1 MSDWRSGCSAGLLR
15 KRAELLQKVRS
26 FFDKQGVLEVDTP
39 AISRFP
45 AIDLHLD
52 PLTVNEVSAGPVRYL
67 ITSPEYHM
75 KRLLCAGSGSIFQI
89 CKAFRQDESGQ
100 RHNPEFTMIE
110 WYRAGWDHWQLMDEV
125 DALMQVLLGCAPA
138 DRISY
143 CDMFQQQAG
152 VDPFSLTTGS
162 FLNCCEKHA
171 LSPPGYLTG
180 AGVSNDDRLNFL
192 MGALIEPSLGAERPV
207 FLHSYPASQASLARI
222 NLENPLVSERFEVF
236 YKGMELGNGFHE
248 LADAME
254 QASRFE
260 NENRLRE
267 KIGKLPFAVDDAF
280 LAALNH
286 GLPDC
291 AGIAMG
297 FDRLVMLA
305 LGLDD
310 IEDVIPFSWDRS

>member
-1 MSDWRSGCSAGLLR
+1 MSDWRPGCTADLLR
-15 KRAELLQKVRS
+15 KRAELLQEIRS
-26 FFDKQGVLEVDTP
+26 FFNKRGVLEVDTP
-39 AISRFP
+39 TISRFP

-52 PLTVNEVSAGPVRYL
+52 PLTVNTVSAGPVRYL

-75 KRLLCAGSGSIFQI
+75 KRLLCAGSGSIYQI

-125 DALMQVLLGCAPA
+125 DALMQVLLRSTAA

-143 CDMFQQQAG
+143 DDMFQRQAG
-152 VDPFSLTTGS
+152 VDPFSLTAES
-162 FLNCCEKHA
+162 FLSCCEKHA

-180 AGVSNDDRLNFL
+180 ADGSNDDRLNFL

-207 FLHSYPASQASLARI
+207 FVHSYPASQASLARI
-222 NLENPLVSERFEVF
+222 NPENPQVSERFEVF

-248 LADAME
+248 LADAKE
-254 QASRFE
+254 QASRFKK
-260 NENRLRE
+260 ENRLRE
-267 KIGKLPFAVDDAF
+267 KIGKPPFPVDDAF

-297 FDRLVMLA
+297 FERLFMLA
-305 LGLDD
+305 HGVND